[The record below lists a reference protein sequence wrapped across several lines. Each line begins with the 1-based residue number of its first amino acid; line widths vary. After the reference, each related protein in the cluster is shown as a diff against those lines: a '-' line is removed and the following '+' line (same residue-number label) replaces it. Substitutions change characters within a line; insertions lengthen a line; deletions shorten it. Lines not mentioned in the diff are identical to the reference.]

1 MSLTEFEIIEQYFR
15 QHVVT
20 HPHVILGIGDDA
32 AILKVP
38 SDQELVISTDTLVE
52 NIHFPENMSPQDIGY
67 RSLAVN
73 LSDMAAM
80 GADPKWFTLAL
91 TLPTANET
99 WLKSF
104 SAGLFQLANEY
115 KLALIGGDITRG
127 PLTITI
133 QIHGFT
139 GQGMAILRSGARP
152 DDLIYVTGNLGAAGI
167 ALDCM
172 NHKIEVTPA
181 VNERA
186 LAGYLKPSPRVAAG
200 LALRGLASSAIDI
213 SDGLLADLA
222 HILAASETGA
232 TIRIEDLPLFPVAN
246 EIDRQ
251 EIVRY
256 ALSSGDDYE
265 LCFTVPPQ
273 CREEMQRHLDNI
285 CPVTCIG
292 EITDSNGLVCIS
304 RDNQVYIPEKTGYQH
319 FN

>member
-15 QHVVT
+15 QHVVN

-38 SDQELVISTDTLVE
+38 SNLDLVISTDTLVA
-52 NIHFPENMSPQDIGY
+52 NIHFPENMSPEDVGY

-80 GADPKWFTLAL
+80 GADPNWFTLAL
-91 TLPTANET
+91 TLPAANET
-99 WLKSF
+99 WLKGF
-104 SAGLFQLANEY
+104 STGLFQLASEY

-139 GQGMAILRSGARP
+139 DQGMAIRRSGARP
-152 DDLIYVTGNLGAAGI
+152 ADLIYVTGDLGAAGI

-172 NHKIEVTPA
+172 NKKIEMTPA

-186 LAGYLKPSPRVAAG
+186 LARYLRPSPRVAAG
-200 LALRGLASSAIDI
+200 LVLRGLASSAIDI
-213 SDGLLADLA
+213 SDGLLADLG
-222 HILAASETGA
+222 HILDASETGA

-251 EIVRY
+251 DVIRY

-265 LCFTVPPQ
+265 LCFTVP
-273 CREEMQRHLDNI
+273 REYRQEMQRNLGNI

-292 EITDSNGLVCIS
+292 EITDSNGLVCIDG
-304 RDNQVYIPEKTGYQH
+304 DNQLIIPENTGYQH